1 MAYTS
6 VSDIYAFD
14 WKDQLMGRRTARL
27 LPVSYPPHLLPLYLL
42 KSNDLQAQRYS

>member
-6 VSDIYAFD
+6 VSDTYAFD

-42 KSNDLQAQRYS
+42 KSNDLQEQRYS

>member
-6 VSDIYAFD
+6 LSDAHAFG

-27 LPVSYPPHLLPLYLL
+27 LPVSYLSHLLPLYLL
-42 KSNDLQAQRYS
+42 KSNDLQKQRYS